1 MGNYNCRECLNN
13 DITSINELLINNREN
28 PNSQN
33 NQEIARNTRTEL
45 LKSIQMKKVNNDKD
59 NDKDNAKMEMNNS
72 KDQKSLLNKMKN
84 ENNINRNKYNDLIK
98 EERDN
103 NILLKTELNK
113 LNNIN
118 ITNSPEKI
126 LNQKDEKE
134 PNAHNQNNGINIKN
148 NNKNDNSFENLKRRS
163 NSEMNLNEQQ
173 KLIELQKEQILA
185 QQKIIEQYKKQQLLF
200 EQQQLQLQKAKS
212 KIKDQKNQIQSQKH
226 ESPNIRIISPPG
238 IDNKKNVLKSN
249 QSYTKKGNQNK
260 NNPIQQQMKIS
271 YSKSSPKPFAT
282 NKNLLKQK
290 LSGDDT
296 EQIKDKHNS
305 QDFPDHIIQQKKLP
319 KTQIKKQEVEEKKEY
334 QKNNQKR
341 KKNQEYEEQIEE
353 NQIEQIENYER
364 IEDEDEDEEED
375 EDVNLA
381 YKSQKFKIETYEPIE
396 QISKNDN
403 IDIYDNNANSNIF
416 NNENIYGNN
425 NAKLE
430 PKNSLRLNNQKL
442 FIQKQT
448 NKNSGKEINLKLQKK
463 KKENGPIDSDK
474 NNSIEFNFRGTFE
487 EKRLNNER
495 IFDKMNIKESGPRDS
510 QKRKKES
517 KHENENDNINEPQ
530 SQNVYQPQNYPLN
543 TNELKY
549 FNNQNIESQEDI
561 ANGIINKENFFMNN
575 LEKTEILPINNYFQ
589 EQFGQN
595 IYQNNIFTTPE
606 LSPEKQND
614 LSKFNELFDSQK
626 SNFFNKQNDNFKNDN
641 ININNNNNSIQKNE
655 YDANEIENENQLDRN
670 AVSLSPYLNEVENL
684 NLYMSTGP
692 VIAHND
698 IPNKKSYNNVF
709 LEEQLNQNKLFD
721 INASDRDR
729 DNPLV
734 YSVDDGNMNYY
745 GKAYQ
750 LQNSI

>member
-1 MGNYNCRECLNN
+1 MGNYNCRECLDR

-33 NQEIARNTRTEL
+33 NQETARNTRTER
-45 LKSIQMKKVNNDKD
+45 LKSIQMKKVNND
-59 NDKDNAKMEMNNS
+59 NDKMEMNNS
-72 KDQKSLLNKMKN
+72 KDQNSLLNKMKN
-84 ENNINRNKYNDLIK
+84 ENNFNQNKYNDLIK

-113 LNNIN
+113 INNIN
-118 ITNSPEKI
+118 IANSPEKI

-134 PNAHNQNNGINIKN
+134 SNIPNQNNGINIKN
-148 NNKNDNSFENLKRRS
+148 NNKNDNAFENLKRRS
-163 NSEMNLNEQQ
+163 NSQMNLNEQQ

-200 EQQQLQLQKAKS
+200 EQQQLQLQKTKS
-212 KIKDQKNQIQSQKH
+212 KIIDQKNHLQSQKH

-260 NNPIQQQMKIS
+260 NNPKQQQMKIS
-271 YSKSSPKPFAT
+271 SSKSTPKPFAI
-282 NKNLLKQK
+282 NKNLLKRK
-290 LSGDDT
+290 MPGHDT
-296 EQIKDKHNS
+296 QQIKDKHNS
-305 QDFPDHIIQQKKLP
+305 HDFPDHKIQQKKLS
-319 KTQIKKQEVEEKKEY
+319 KTQIKKQEVEEKIEY
-334 QKNNQKR
+334 QKNNQER

-403 IDIYDNNANSNIF
+403 IDIYDNNANNNIF
-416 NNENIYGNN
+416 NNENIYGNI

-430 PKNSLRLNNQKL
+430 PKDSLRLNNQKP
-442 FIQKQT
+442 FIQKQI
-448 NKNSGKEINLKLQKK
+448 NKISGKEINLKQQKK
-463 KKENGPIDSDK
+463 KKENGPIDSGK
-474 NNSIEFNFRGTFE
+474 NNSIDFNFRGSFE
-487 EKRLNNER
+487 EKRLNNVR
-495 IFDKMNIKESGPRDS
+495 IFEKMNIKESGPRDS

-517 KHENENDNINEPQ
+517 KHENENDNAIIDEQNNINEPQ
-530 SQNVYQPQNYPLN
+530 SQQNVYQPQNYPFN

-549 FNNQNIESQEDI
+549 FNNQNIERQEDI
-561 ANGIINKENFFMNN
+561 ANGIINRENFFMNN
-575 LEKTEILPINNYFQ
+575 LEKKERSPINNYFQ
-589 EQFGQN
+589 EQLGQN
-595 IYQNNIFTTPE
+595 IYQNNIFISPE

-614 LSKFNELFDSQK
+614 LSKFNKLIDNE
-626 SNFFNKQNDNFKNDN
+626 QNENFKNDN
-641 ININNNNNSIQKNE
+641 VNINNNNNNSIQKNE
-655 YDANEIENENQLDRN
+655 YDVNEIENEIQLHRN
-670 AVSLSPYLNEVENL
+670 AVSLGPYLNEVENL

-698 IPNKKSYNNVF
+698 IPKKKSYNNIF
-709 LEEQLNQNKLFD
+709 QQEQLNQNKLFD
-721 INASDRDR
+721 MNTSDRG
-729 DNPLV
+729 NPLV
-734 YSVDDGNMNYY
+734 YSVDNGSMNYL
-745 GKAYQ
+745 GKAHQ
-750 LQNSI
+750 LQNSN